1 MRRLI
6 ILIISMVLFVSCEK
20 DNAVKSYYVKY
31 VATSIEPTEV
41 VHDVK
46 LYVPN
51 ENKHTRLFCKDAF
64 EEEYGLYKSGTK
76 IEFIVDEPNMDTFVV
91 KLYVRE
97 KHLQHY
103 NLVREEYNQLEYV
116 LP

>member
-1 MRRLI
+1 MRK
-6 ILIISMVLFVSCEK
+6 ILYLVIAMTIFLSCEK

-31 VATSIEPTEV
+31 VATSVEPTEDM
-41 VHDVK
+41 HDVR

-51 ENKHTRLFCKDAF
+51 ENKLTRLFCKDTF
-64 EEEYGLYKSGTK
+64 EEEYGIYKSGAK
-76 IEFIVDEPNMDTFVV
+76 IVFAVDEPNMDTFVV

-97 KHLQHY
+97 KHSDHY
-103 NLVREEYNQLEYV
+103 NLVREEYNQIDYV